1 MSTTLSSTSP
11 WHTADRIDF
20 AHHLL
25 MLLGSSCAAEQ
36 AAEEAAE
43 QAAEKGVEQA
53 ARQAAVE
60 QAATEQAAEKGIQ
73 AAGPSS
79 SRTSSSSSSSRTS
92 SSRASAEPL
101 LLSPLSQRIFRK
113 PVEAGFW
120 LAAFNEVRTRSKIK
134 FSETDPCKSPDKLFG
149 SHTFW
154 HYFPNRKAQGAFSS
168 GAEEET
174 KGGKLGRQSSSCRQK
189 QGDRRGDKGQVR
201 ETEGRQAWQTR
212 RQRRI
217 RAVSQN
223 SNTDWLRRIEK

>member
-1 MSTTLSSTSP
+1 MAHHDHGISNIQTWMRSTLHSYGFYDKLYFMSTTLSSTSP

-79 SRTSSSSSSSRTS
+79 SRTSSSSSSSSSSRTS

-113 PVEAGFW
+113 PVEAGF
-120 LAAFNEVRTRSKIK
+120 
-134 FSETDPCKSPDKLFG
+134 
-149 SHTFW
+149 
-154 HYFPNRKAQGAFSS
+154 
-168 GAEEET
+168 
-174 KGGKLGRQSSSCRQK
+174 
-189 QGDRRGDKGQVR
+189 
-201 ETEGRQAWQTR
+201 
-212 RQRRI
+212 
-217 RAVSQN
+217 
-223 SNTDWLRRIEK
+223 